1 MMAVSSIKIKFR
13 TSFMLKRS
21 PNQSSEP
28 SEFLVSPTSTNLSK
42 QETLTQEAWRKFRR
56 NRQAIFGI
64 VVLLII
70 VLSVL
75 FGPFIYNIPLN
86 KIDFAQSTLG
96 PSWAHPFGTNDLGQD
111 ILARVLY
118 GGRISIAVGIFSML
132 VAMSVGTLIGAL
144 AGFYG
149 GWLDIVLMRLTDLY
163 LALPRLPLL
172 LLVIFLFRDALK
184 AIAGPE
190 ISIFVLIV
198 LVIGGL
204 NWMSVARLVRAG
216 FLTVRELE
224 FVTAARA
231 LGASPARL
239 IWVHI
244 LPNVISPVLV
254 AATLSVSTAIVTEST
269 LSFFGLGFPPDVPT
283 WGRMLNEGQN
293 FLEYAPHVVIFP
305 GTAIFLTV
313 LSINYIGDALRDAL
327 DPRLS

>member
-1 MMAVSSIKIKFR
+1 
-13 TSFMLKRS
+13 MLKRWL
-21 PNQSSEP
+21 NR
-28 SEFLVSPTSTNLSK
+28 TSTIPEVPIISTIAG
-42 QETLTQEAWRKFRR
+42 QESLTQEAWRKFRG
-56 NRQAIFGI
+56 NRQAMLGA

-70 VLSVL
+70 VLSVV
-75 FGPFIYNIPLN
+75 FGPLIYSVPIN
-86 KIDFAQSTLG
+86 KIDFAKSTLP
-96 PSWAHPFGTNDLGQD
+96 PSWEHPFGTNDLGQD
-111 ILARVLY
+111 ILARILY
-118 GGRISIAVGIFSML
+118 GGRISIAVGVFSMV
-132 VAMSVGTLIGAL
+132 VAITLGILIGAL
-144 AGFYG
+144 SGFYG
-149 GWLDIVLMRLTDLY
+149 GWLDVVLMRLTDLC

-172 LLVIFLFRDALK
+172 LLVIFLFRDAIK

-190 ISIFVLIV
+190 LGIFVLVV

-216 FLTVRELE
+216 FLTVREQE

-231 LGASPARL
+231 LGASPRRL
-239 IWVHI
+239 IWIHI

-283 WGRMLNEGQN
+283 WGRMLYDAQN
-293 FLEYAPHVVIFP
+293 FLEFAPYMVVFP

-313 LSINYIGDALRDAL
+313 LSINYIGDGLRDAL

>member
-1 MMAVSSIKIKFR
+1 
-13 TSFMLKRS
+13 MLKRS
-21 PNQSSEP
+21 LNQTSEA
-28 SEFLVSPTSTNLSK
+28 SKGSISPPSTNFVS
-42 QETLTQEAWRKFRR
+42 QPETLTQEAWRKFRR
-56 NRQAIFGI
+56 NRQAMFGMVI
-64 VVLLII
+64 LLII
-70 VLSVL
+70 VLSVI
-75 FGPFIYNIPLN
+75 FGPFIYQIPFN
-86 KIDFAQSTLG
+86 KIDFAKSTLG

-111 ILARVLY
+111 ILARVLH

-132 VAMSVGTLIGAL
+132 VAITLGTLIGAL

-149 GWLDIVLMRLTDLY
+149 GWLDIVLMRFTDLC

-190 ISIFVLIV
+190 IGIFVLIV

-254 AATLSVSTAIVTEST
+254 AATLSVSTAILTEST

-293 FLEYAPHVVIFP
+293 FLEYAPHIVIFP

-327 DPRLS
+327 DPRLL

>member
-1 MMAVSSIKIKFR
+1 
-13 TSFMLKRS
+13 MLKRS
-21 PNQSSEP
+21 LNQTSEA
-28 SEFLVSPTSTNLSK
+28 SKGSVSPPSTNFVS
-42 QETLTQEAWRKFRR
+42 QPETLTQEAWRKFRR
-56 NRQAIFGI
+56 NRQAMFGMVI
-64 VVLLII
+64 LLII
-70 VLSVL
+70 VLSVI
-75 FGPFIYNIPLN
+75 FGPFIYQIPFN
-86 KIDFAQSTLG
+86 KIDFAKSTLS

-111 ILARVLY
+111 ILARVLH

-132 VAMSVGTLIGAL
+132 VAITLGTLIGAL

-149 GWLDIVLMRLTDLY
+149 GWLDIVLMRFTDLC

-190 ISIFVLIV
+190 IGIFVLIV

-254 AATLSVSTAIVTEST
+254 AATLSVSTAILTEST

-293 FLEYAPHVVIFP
+293 FLEYAPHIVIFP

-327 DPRLS
+327 DPRL